1 MDTKNRVIEIID
13 NFKQMHVN
21 DPRFSDWFDEIVDLL
36 SKDVSETINILE
48 FLDKE
53 SIYWLTKTFEDV
65 SIRLKSDNYI
75 NCIKALGE
83 KYRSIEGID
92 EDIQDAIDILKD

>member
-92 EDIQDAIDILKD
+92 EDIQDAIDVLED